1 MRSTW
6 PTERTIIPKDGR
18 YGFTQPHSSASSL
31 QATSQCV
38 AAVCQRRRCTSSR
51 CVPAAAMRGDGE
63 RVCVRGGN
71 HRHHHHGDDDDE

>member
-38 AAVCQRRRCTSSR
+38 AAVCGGGGGGSGGGSSGG
-51 CVPAAAMRGDGE
+51 VSAAAVHEQPLRASGGDA
-63 RVCVRGGN
+63 R
-71 HRHHHHGDDDDE
+71 